1 MNHPNIPTNMHAVT
15 KRLIRICLR
24 IIAKGPIIITVTVI
38 IPIVNHKLGLP
49 KPGPGSASRL
59 SLYSNPKT
67 TPIIPHIGYGRI
79 TSRKTMLPNEIRVI
93 MLSDLIAD
101 SLKKDTNVIARTH
114 TNTHA
119 IITPLAMPAI
129 NSFIP

>member
-1 MNHPNIPTNMHAVT
+1 
-15 KRLIRICLR
+15 
-24 IIAKGPIIITVTVI
+24 
-38 IPIVNHKLGLP
+38 
-49 KPGPGSASRL
+49 
-59 SLYSNPKT
+59 
-67 TPIIPHIGYGRI
+67 
-79 TSRKTMLPNEIRVI
+79 MLPNEIRVI